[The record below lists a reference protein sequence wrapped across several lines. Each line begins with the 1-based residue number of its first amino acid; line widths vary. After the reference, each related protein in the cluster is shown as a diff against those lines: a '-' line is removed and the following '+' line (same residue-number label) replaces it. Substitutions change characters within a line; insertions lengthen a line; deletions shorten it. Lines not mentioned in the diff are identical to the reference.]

1 MKNNNGNIYFKNYS
15 RTETENKVGKRYQTC
30 WDSNKDSFEDKIEV
44 FPKYVRRQTLTH
56 YLARYDIFKKI
67 LNVKGSIIECGVC
80 AGGGL
85 MTWAKLSSILE
96 PINLSRRIYG
106 FDTFKGFPNIS
117 KKDLTSYGGS
127 LKAGDMC
134 SDSYDELKEII
145 KIYNSNRPLG
155 HIEKVYLIK
164 GDACETIPQ
173 FIEKNPSILVSLIFL
188 DFELYEPTK
197 IAIKCFYPRIPKG
210 GIIVVGSLET
220 PERPGETI
228 AMIEQFG
235 IGNLRLQRIE
245 YEPYWAFV
253 VKE

>member
-1 MKNNNGNIYFKNYS
+1 MESDNGNIYFKNYS
-15 RTETENKVGKRYQTC
+15 RTETEEKVGKRYQTC
-30 WDSNKDSFEDKIEV
+30 WNRNKDSFEDKIEV

-67 LNVKGSIIECGVC
+67 INVKGSIIECGVC

-96 PINLSRRIYG
+96 PINLTRRIYG
-106 FDTFKGFPNIS
+106 FDTFEGFPSIS
-117 KKDLTSYGGS
+117 EKDIGS
-127 LKAGDMC
+127 CVGQMC
-134 SDSYDELKEII
+134 SDSYDELKELI

-155 HIEKVYLIK
+155 HIKKVYLIK
-164 GDACETIPQ
+164 GDANKTIPQ
-173 FIEKNPSILVSLIFL
+173 FIEKNPSISVSLMFL

-197 IAIKCFYPRIPKG
+197 TAIEYFYPRIPKG
-210 GIIVVGSLET
+210 GTIIIGSLDNS
-220 PERPGETI
+220 ERPGEGI
-228 AMIEQFG
+228 AVMEQLG

-245 YEPYWAFV
+245 YEPYWSYV